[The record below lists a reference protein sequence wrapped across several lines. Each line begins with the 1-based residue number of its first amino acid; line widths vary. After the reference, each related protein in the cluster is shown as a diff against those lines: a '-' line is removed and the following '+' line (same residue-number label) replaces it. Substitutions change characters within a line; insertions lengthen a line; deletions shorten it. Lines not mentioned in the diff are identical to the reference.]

1 MGNRKS
7 WKLKF
12 YSKGAF
18 FLPKLAQERAEC
30 EKLRERVKSLQE
42 KIKQFKQ
49 KSSEDSEGGAGDDKP
64 IVEEVIKEDR
74 VRTQGLFV
82 WSFL

>member
-1 MGNRKS
+1 M
-7 WKLKF
+7 
-12 YSKGAF
+12 
-18 FLPKLAQERAEC
+18 
-30 EKLRERVKSLQE
+30 KSLQE
-42 KIKQFKQ
+42 KIKQFRQ

-82 WSFL
+82 

>member
-1 MGNRKS
+1 M
-7 WKLKF
+7 
-12 YSKGAF
+12 
-18 FLPKLAQERAEC
+18 
-30 EKLRERVKSLQE
+30 KSLQE

-49 KSSEDSEGGAGDDKP
+49 KGSEDSEGGAGGDKP

-82 WSFL
+82 